1 MCLFLLAGKWA
12 RLGVTNGGVRAVN
25 FVFFSP
31 HFPANSTDFCERLA
45 KAGATVLGVGD
56 APYDALNPRLK
67 AALAEYY
74 RIADLENE
82 DLTLRALGHFVHRW
96 GRLDRFESLNEHWL
110 ELEAQMRTDFNIFG
124 TKLDFVRNLKSKSRM
139 RAFFRKSG
147 VATVPQH
154 KCSDLAGALHFLAR
168 VDYPVVVK
176 PDTGAGASMTYKIS
190 NRAELEDFFARK
202 PEGTSFVMEDF
213 VDGLVVTYDGIVDR
227 SGEVVF
233 AASTRYDQSVMEVVN
248 RDSHMSYVCRPVM
261 EPAIEEAGR
270 KILKA
275 FDVRER
281 FFHIELFQANK
292 DGKIIALEVNMRP
305 PGAWICDAM
314 NYAYDA
320 DVYAIWADMV
330 VKDAAGPA
338 PSGKYFTGYASR
350 KDHID
355 YRHDHAAV
363 LAAHGKIIVHHQR
376 IEEVFSKAMGD
387 YAYQLRAKELPDL
400 RAAIDFIHA
409 VKD

>member
-1 MCLFLLAGKWA
+1 M
-12 RLGVTNGGVRAVN
+12 N

-31 HFPANSTDFCERLA
+31 HFPANSTDFCERLT

-56 APYDALNPRLK
+56 APYDSLNPRLR

-74 RIADLENE
+74 RVGDME
-82 DLTLRALGHFVHRW
+82 DEDQTLRALGHFVHRW

-110 ELEAQMRTDFNIFG
+110 ELEAQMRTDFNIYG

-154 KCSDLAGALHFLAR
+154 KVSDLVAALHFLAR

-190 NRAELEDFFARK
+190 GPDELEDFFARK
-202 PEGTSFVMEDF
+202 PADMSFVMEDF
-213 VDGLVVTYDGIVDR
+213 VDGLVVTYDGIVNR
-227 SGEVVF
+227 AGEVVF

-248 RDSHMSYVCRPVM
+248 ADSHMSYVCRPVM
-261 EPAIEEAGR
+261 EAAIEDAGR

-281 FFHIELFQANK
+281 FFHIELFQAAK
-292 DGKIIALEVNMRP
+292 DGRIIALEVNMRP
-305 PGAWICDAM
+305 PGAWITDAM
-314 NYAYDA
+314 NYAFDA

-330 VKDAAGPA
+330 VKDAAGGPYA
-338 PSGKYFTGYASR
+338 GKYYAGYASR
-350 KDHID
+350 KDHIS
-355 YRHDHAAV
+355 YRHDHQAV
-363 LAAHGKIIVHHQR
+363 LAALGDLILHHQP
-376 IEEVFSKAMGD
+376 IEKVFSQAMGD
-387 YAYQLRAKELPDL
+387 YAYQLRAKELADL
-400 RAAIDFIHA
+400 RAAIDYIHETA
-409 VKD
+409 

>member
-1 MCLFLLAGKWA
+1 M
-12 RLGVTNGGVRAVN
+12 N

-31 HFPANSTDFCERLA
+31 HFPANSTDFCDRLQ

-56 APYDALNPRLK
+56 APYEGLNQNLK
-67 AALAEYY
+67 QALAEYY
-74 RIADLENE
+74 RVGDMENE
-82 DLTLRALGHFVHRW
+82 DQTLRALGHFIHRW

-124 TKLDFVRNLKSKSRM
+124 TKLDFVRNLKSKARM

-154 KCSDLAGALHFLAR
+154 RVTTLEEVLQFLKR

-176 PDTGAGASMTYKIS
+176 PDSGAGAAMTYKIS
-190 NRAELEDFFARK
+190 DRAELDKFFAEK
-202 PEGTSFVMEDF
+202 PADTGFVMEDF
-213 VDGLVVTYDGIVDR
+213 VDGLVVTYDGIVNR
-227 SGEVVF
+227 AGEVVF
-233 AASTRYDQSVMEVVN
+233 AASTRYDQSVMNVVN
-248 RDSHMSYVCRPVM
+248 TNGHMSYVCRREI
-261 EPAIEEAGR
+261 EPAIEDAGR

-281 FFHIELFQANK
+281 FFHIELFQTNK

-305 PGAWICDAM
+305 PGAWITDAM

-320 DVYAIWADMV
+320 DVYSIWANMV
-330 VKDAAGPA
+330 VKDEAA
-338 PSGKYFTGYASR
+338 PSPKGKYFAGYASR
-350 KDHID
+350 KDHIS

-363 LAAHGKIIVHHQR
+363 LAAHGDKILRSQP
-376 IEEVFSKAMGD
+376 IEKVFSKAMGD
-387 YAYQLRAKELPDL
+387 YAYLMRARELAEL
-400 RAAIDFIHA
+400 RAAIDFIHETKA
-409 VKD
+409 

>member
-1 MCLFLLAGKWA
+1 M
-12 RLGVTNGGVRAVN
+12 
-25 FVFFSP
+25 
-31 HFPANSTDFCERLA
+31 
-45 KAGATVLGVGD
+45 
-56 APYDALNPRLK
+56 
-67 AALAEYY
+67 
-74 RIADLENE
+74 
-82 DLTLRALGHFVHRW
+82 
-96 GRLDRFESLNEHWL
+96 
-110 ELEAQMRTDFNIFG
+110 
-124 TKLDFVRNLKSKSRM
+124 TK
-139 RAFFRKSG
+139 
-147 VATVPQH
+147 
-154 KCSDLAGALHFLAR
+154 
-168 VDYPVVVK
+168 
-176 PDTGAGASMTYKIS
+176 
-190 NRAELEDFFARK
+190 
-202 PEGTSFVMEDF
+202 
-213 VDGLVVTYDGIVDR
+213 LVVTYDGIVDR